1 MKITHLSHSDSK
13 GGAAN
18 FVSRVIEA
26 VNYIGAENELIASNV
41 NFKNNNVHTI
51 SRSGNKSLNFI
62 KAKTSQ
68 TLDGKLRFLE
78 RTNHKTYKSPNLIGA
93 LRAKNLN
100 KLDND
105 VFNLHWVNGGL
116 ISIRQIGKLNKPI
129 VWTMLDMWPFLGS
142 EHYRL
147 EKDPI
152 RFINGYN
159 KNNRSPGDKGLD
171 LCKISWKLKM
181 KNFNEINLITPSRW
195 LANQARSS
203 MIFHDHRIEVIPP
216 PIDTLRYLPVNKK
229 TAQLKF
235 KVSEQSFVIG
245 FLGGTADRKGW
256 KFVKEL
262 CENRD
267 LNPKWKFLLGGT
279 DIANYS
285 NYKEII
291 GTTILAGNLEAISD
305 LVSFY
310 SSIDVLLVP
319 SIAEAYGL
327 VAQEAQACGVPVIV
341 FSNTGAED
349 VVRDSITGFI
359 VKDRSTKG
367 LLLALQQLSSM
378 TYEQR
383 TKMSLASRN
392 RAEQEW
398 NYKLIGDKYF
408 DFYNFAIEKKLSVI

>member
-1 MKITHLSHSDSK
+1 VKITHLSHSDSK

-26 VNYIGAENELIASNV
+26 VDHVGVENELIASNV
-41 NFKNNNVHTI
+41 NVKTDNVHVL
-51 SRSGNKSLNFI
+51 SKSGNKSLNFL

-68 TLDGKLRFLE
+68 TLDSKLRLLE

-93 LRAKNLN
+93 LCAKNLD

-105 VFNLHWVNGGL
+105 VFNLHWINGGL

-142 EHYRL
+142 EHYL
-147 EKDPI
+147 METDPI

-159 KNNRSPGDKGLD
+159 KHNRAPGDQGLD
-171 LCKISWKLKM
+171 ICKISWNLKLKY
-181 KNFNEINLITPSRW
+181 FNEINLISPSRW
-195 LANQARSS
+195 LANQASS
-203 MIFHDHRIEVIPP
+203 SVIFRDHRIEIIPP
-216 PIDTLRYLPVNKK
+216 PIDTLKYLPVNKK

-262 CENRD
+262 CESRD
-267 LNPKWKFLLGGT
+267 LNPKWKFLLGGSA
-279 DIANYS
+279 IANYS
-285 NYKEII
+285 NYKEIT
-291 GTTILAGNLEAISD
+291 GTAILAGNIKMISD

-341 FSNTGAED
+341 FSDTGAED
-349 VVRDSITGFI
+349 TVIDGMTGFI
-359 VKDRSTKG
+359 VKDRSAKG
-367 LLLALQQLSSM
+367 LSLAIQRLSSM
-378 TYEQR
+378 ADEQR
-383 TKMSLASRN
+383 NKMSITSRN

-398 NYKLIGDKYF
+398 NYKIIGDKYF
-408 DFYNFAIEKKLSVI
+408 NFYNFAIDKKLSER